1 MIVLLNL
8 DGSVTKIT
16 PEHIYQGSINVDRVD
31 VLTKFPATT
40 SISMSVTVNDE
51 VQTPIIMTRTQTT
64 FDNVYNVWSATL
76 NGVMTQFKGQIK
88 MSFTMVDVLGNT
100 LTSAT
105 LNIPVEES
113 QVEPLPPTPT
123 EDVYNQILAELAK
136 KQNLEDEG
144 LETISKFVVEAINE
158 LNTKA
163 IDFEDRITQNT
174 EDIQDNAQEIES
186 NTQRISALEQQAITG
201 LDFIGQYPASETFPT
216 QEELTQFVR
225 DNTEDSREPRNGDY
239 VRFYKI
245 NGSSQTPYNVFY
257 STVQGW
263 TFDEI
268 IEAGRADNSVYGII
282 KGTSTEDLTTKI
294 DIVDGKILNI
304 LTKNNSGTPTN
315 IATRLNTLDT
325 RQSNIING
333 TIKVGSA
340 DKASKDGLGRVI
352 NETYATPQ
360 DVTNIVE
367 DYALPKEFGNLLYIS
382 KDGFLDSPPTSPADG
397 KQFSVTNSSAG
408 EFLLAEVTG
417 EVGAKYDVTS
427 KDNAQVKA
435 WISSNRTATLSFRIV
450 LSFKKTTESDYTDVS
465 AILVNDTNFVQDE
478 IQSIETTVIFDLLGN
493 NKLELESGD
502 LRRLRIYAT
511 LKESVETTVDLY
523 SNSTRAS
530 TFYLNTQSVTVTV
543 NTIGGYNEI
552 SLPSSRFTLD
562 ETSGLYMATIP
573 QSEHGQ
579 PVRRMYDVKGGVVSG
594 GNIDELRFQY
604 SVATSGGTIYVYIQE
619 PRDCLFFVASDK
631 DVVSQGILMLTN
643 PENLNLIDY
652 TKYGVLKIEQTETA
666 QNLTLPTPQEVNVSY
681 KIFVYNDSMS
691 TEQISVNDTTIDI
704 GAGVKFNWVG
714 SWVIGEVPDKT
725 SEIYDDVKGQ
735 ALNTTLAGYNQNFT
749 NIDLKQTQY
758 DQDIQDLQEKN
769 VTYDDNFDKL
779 SWYLL
784 NRKVVGTV
792 EFNQDGG
799 TPIQTITDITSG
811 NIIPIDLSTA
821 VLDITDA
828 PQKND
833 GTVQQS
839 WLDTT
844 PYSSGATP
852 TPLTFYSSS
861 MPIRANATGSVLLL
875 NPIVGQNSRLD
886 LTISYSKA
894 TNTSLTLGIVVLNT
908 TTQEV
913 VRYTQFTTITSAT
926 QGSATLPEV
935 DLKYKA
941 GDKFVLFVQPTYS
954 GGSLT
959 SVSINKLKISTD
971 FVKGE

>member
-1 MIVLLNL
+1 MVPVKAVKSDL
-8 DGSVTKIT
+8 VTKLTYTIYVPLATKDT
-16 PEHIYQGSINVDRVD
+16 PGIVKLGNDLKLEDGALGVDRQTLID
-31 VLTKFPATT
+31 NSLSTT
-40 SISMSVTVNDE
+40 SENAVQNKIVTE
-51 VQTPIIMTRTQTT
+51 
-64 FDNVYNVWSATL
+64 
-76 NGVMTQFKGQIK
+76 
-88 MSFTMVDVLGNT
+88 
-100 LTSAT
+100 
-105 LNIPVEES
+105 NINKN
-113 QVEPLPPTPT
+113 T
-123 EDVYNQILAELAK
+123 EDIANH
-136 KQNLEDEG
+136 
-144 LETISKFVVEAINE
+144 
-158 LNTKA
+158 
-163 IDFEDRITQNT
+163 EDRITQNT
-174 EDIQDNAQEIES
+174 EDIQDNANEIES

-201 LDFIGQYPASETFPT
+201 LDFIGQYPASDTFPT
-216 QEELTQFVR
+216 QEQLTQFVR
-225 DNTEDSREPRNGDY
+225 DNTPDGREPRNGDY

-245 NGSSQTPYNVFY
+245 NGSTQTPYNVFY

-294 DIVDGKILNI
+294 DVVDGKILNI
-304 LTKNNSGTPTN
+304 LTKNTAGTPVN
-315 IATRLNTLDT
+315 IATRLNTLDNN
-325 RQSNIING
+325 QKNIING
-333 TIKVGSA
+333 TTKVGNS
-340 DKASKDGLGRVI
+340 DKASRDSLGRVI
-352 NETYATPQ
+352 TETYATPQ

-367 DYALPKEFGNLLYIS
+367 DYALPKEFIERSFLS
-382 KDGFLDSPPTSPADG
+382 KDGFLENPPTSPVDG
-397 KQFSVTNSSAG
+397 KQFSVTNSAIG
-408 EFLLAEVTG
+408 EFLLAEVVG
-417 EVGAKYDVTS
+417 AVGAKYPITS
-427 KDNAQVKA
+427 KDSAQVKA
-435 WISSNRTATLSFRIV
+435 WIKSSRTTALSFRIV
-450 LSFKKTTESDYTDVS
+450 VSFKKSAENDYIDVS
-465 AILVNDTNFVQDE
+465 SVLVNNTNFVENE
-478 IQSIETTVIFDLLGN
+478 IQSIETTAIFEQLGN
-493 NKLELESGD
+493 NTLELESGD
-502 LRRLRIYAT
+502 SRRLRIYAT
-511 LKESVETTVDLY
+511 IKENDTTVVDLY
-523 SNSTRAS
+523 SNNDYDS
-530 TFYLNTQSVTVTV
+530 TFNLNTQAITVTI

-579 PVRRMYDVKGGVVSG
+579 PVRRMYDVKGGIVSG

-643 PENLNLIDY
+643 PENLTSIDY
-652 TKYGVLKIEQTETA
+652 ATYGVLKIKQTETA
-666 QNLTLPTPQEVNVSY
+666 QNLTLPMPQEVNVSY
-681 KIFVYNDSMS
+681 KIFVYNDSTS

-735 ALNTTLAGYNQNFT
+735 ALNTTLGEYNQNFT
-749 NIDLKQTQY
+749 NIDLKETQY

-784 NRKVVGTV
+784 DRKVVGTV
-792 EFNQDGG
+792 VFNQNGA

-875 NPIVGQNSRLD
+875 NPIVGQSSRLD
-886 LTISYSKA
+886 LTISYSKE

-913 VRYTQFTTITSAT
+913 VRYAQVATITSET
-926 QGSATLPEV
+926 QGSATLPGV

-959 SVSINKLKISTD
+959 NVSINKLKISTD